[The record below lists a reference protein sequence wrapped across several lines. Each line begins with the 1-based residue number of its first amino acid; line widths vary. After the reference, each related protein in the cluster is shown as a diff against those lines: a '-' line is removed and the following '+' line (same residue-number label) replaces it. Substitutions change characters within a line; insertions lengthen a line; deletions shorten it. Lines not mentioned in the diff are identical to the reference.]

1 MCHALLQWFWFRD
14 NKFSWEFWC
23 KNYGCGLCLIVWN
36 CKYLNVGTHLFGM
49 NTILWYMYVLVCIY
63 KVWDEWICMSDVI
76 HGLWMMNLDKS
87 WHAISMKWLVI
98 YVVMNSVWTIM
109 LHWWHGIG
117 MRWSSISPNWEEWD
131 GMKSTWNMNEDG
143 LQRMAWGVKC
153 MINIICLF
161 GMWLVCCQYV
171 NPRVSR
177 WDFLVVL
184 QWSGRNS
191 MTPVSGCPWWCP
203 IYITW

>member
-1 MCHALLQWFWFRD
+1 M
-14 NKFSWEFWC
+14 
-23 KNYGCGLCLIVWN
+23 LCLIVWN

-63 KVWDEWICMSDVI
+63 KVWDEWIYMSDVI

-98 YVVMNSVWTIM
+98 YVVMNSIWAIM
-109 LHWWHGIG
+109 LHWWHDIG
-117 MRWSSISPNWEEWD
+117 MRCSFISPNWEERD
-131 GMKSTWNMNEDG
+131 GMKSTWIMNENE
-143 LQRMAWGVKC
+143 LQRIAWGVKC

-171 NPRVSR
+171 NPRVFR
-177 WDFLVVL
+177 WGFLVVL

-191 MTPVSGCPWWCP
+191 MAPISGSPWWCP
-203 IYITW
+203 IYIIW

>member
-1 MCHALLQWFWFRD
+1 
-14 NKFSWEFWC
+14 
-23 KNYGCGLCLIVWN
+23 LCLIVWN
-36 CKYLNVGTHLFGM
+36 CRYLNVGTHLFGM

-63 KVWDEWICMSDVI
+63 KVWNEWICMSDVI
-76 HGLWMMNLDKS
+76 HGLWMMNLDKY

-98 YVVMNSVWTIM
+98 YVVMNSVWKIM

-131 GMKSTWNMNEDG
+131 NMKSTWNMNEDG
-143 LQRMAWGVKC
+143 LQRMVWGVKC
-153 MINIICLF
+153 MINIICLL
-161 GMWLVCCQYV
+161 GMWLVCSQYV

-184 QWSGRNS
+184 QWSGHNS
-191 MTPVSGCPWWCP
+191 MAPVSGSPWWCP
-203 IYITW
+203 IYIIW